1 MWQNKLHILLQKIVI
16 FLIGI
21 FLIIFSIFTFFSL
34 LGFNPE
40 DPSFNSSSTSGEVKN
55 WMGISG
61 SHISDLLFQTIG
73 FSAFFLCFMI
83 FKIGVKISSRG
94 SKKNIVMK
102 FILLPIFI
110 LSLSTFFAIFPE
122 PDWWIF
128 STPGGVNGFFI
139 INKIF
144 LPEIVAAF
152 LGLVIAIFTMLA
164 IIEVKI
170 SDISYFI
177 RFSVL
182 LIRHGFNLLIES
194 IFKNKISINRIDK
207 KDLANEKDID
217 PEEKIVE
224 NIETKIEEVE
234 KPESQTKKVNKTRQ
248 SLQNLSKGDSL
259 YGLPRTDLL
268 NELEENNV
276 KKVSKKQL
284 EEQGKLLVKTL
295 SDFGV
300 HGQAISAKLGPVIT
314 LHEFE
319 PAPGTKSSRII
330 GLAEDI
336 ARSMSAVSTRI
347 SVIPGKTTIGFE
359 LPNKDREIIF
369 FREMIESNEY
379 RYSQASLP
387 LILGKDIGG
396 LPIIADL
403 AKMPHLLVAGTTGS
417 GKSVGINAMILSLL
431 FRFSPDECKFIM
443 IDPKMLELSIYDGI
457 PHLLSP
463 VVTNPH
469 KAIIALKWAV
479 KEMEERY
486 KLMSSLNVRNIN
498 NYNEKITYAKKHN
511 QVLTRK
517 IQTGFDPETGE
528 AIMDEVVIEND
539 KLPFIVVIVDEMAD
553 LMLVAGKEIEGSIQR
568 LAQMARAAGI
578 HIIMATQRPSVDVI
592 TGIIKSNFPTR
603 ISFQVTSKID
613 SRTIL
618 GVQGGEQ
625 LLGQGDMIYLSGG
638 NKMLRVH
645 GPFCSDGEV
654 ETVVNY
660 IKMQKVEQN
669 NKYNSEKILSEFD
682 SVESED
688 PKKSGNSSSSG
699 LSVAVD
705 ESADIYD
712 QAVAIVKRDKKPSIS
727 YVQRQLRIGYNKAA
741 NLIER
746 MEKESVVT
754 PPSHSGKR
762 EVIEEKND

>member
-224 NIETKIEEVE
+224 NIESKIEEVE

-314 LHEFE
+314 CLLYTS
-319 PAPGTKSSRII
+319 PSPRDRTRSRMPSS
-330 GLAEDI
+330 A
-336 ARSMSAVSTRI
+336 
-347 SVIPGKTTIGFE
+347 
-359 LPNKDREIIF
+359 
-369 FREMIESNEY
+369 
-379 RYSQASLP
+379 
-387 LILGKDIGG
+387 
-396 LPIIADL
+396 
-403 AKMPHLLVAGTTGS
+403 
-417 GKSVGINAMILSLL
+417 
-431 FRFSPDECKFIM
+431 
-443 IDPKMLELSIYDGI
+443 
-457 PHLLSP
+457 
-463 VVTNPH
+463 
-469 KAIIALKWAV
+469 
-479 KEMEERY
+479 
-486 KLMSSLNVRNIN
+486 
-498 NYNEKITYAKKHN
+498 
-511 QVLTRK
+511 
-517 IQTGFDPETGE
+517 
-528 AIMDEVVIEND
+528 
-539 KLPFIVVIVDEMAD
+539 
-553 LMLVAGKEIEGSIQR
+553 
-568 LAQMARAAGI
+568 
-578 HIIMATQRPSVDVI
+578 
-592 TGIIKSNFPTR
+592 
-603 ISFQVTSKID
+603 
-613 SRTIL
+613 
-618 GVQGGEQ
+618 
-625 LLGQGDMIYLSGG
+625 
-638 NKMLRVH
+638 
-645 GPFCSDGEV
+645 
-654 ETVVNY
+654 
-660 IKMQKVEQN
+660 
-669 NKYNSEKILSEFD
+669 
-682 SVESED
+682 
-688 PKKSGNSSSSG
+688 
-699 LSVAVD
+699 
-705 ESADIYD
+705 
-712 QAVAIVKRDKKPSIS
+712 
-727 YVQRQLRIGYNKAA
+727 
-741 NLIER
+741 
-746 MEKESVVT
+746 
-754 PPSHSGKR
+754 
-762 EVIEEKND
+762 